1 MMGRGMFI
9 LLLLDRARQVGG
21 SVEYSKG
28 KDRESDVA
36 ILRFLCGSTRP
47 CRLRTVLF
55 WPWRQDLSCV
65 LTACRVFIG
74 PGKPSSF
81 CNYFVKPSFPVSRWF
96 VGGRMR

>member
-55 WPWRQDLSCV
+55 WP
-65 LTACRVFIG
+65 
-74 PGKPSSF
+74 
-81 CNYFVKPSFPVSRWF
+81 
-96 VGGRMR
+96 